1 MIRLHSEKIHPPRAL
16 WVPFELGR
24 PLGVPHDAAF
34 QSRVLQKL
42 IDLFDIP
49 EGPVLVDFTE
59 DAPGSGA
66 IDMEGLVCPVQL
78 DASNTEDETLEMA
91 VVREIGEEKITVEKQ
106 ALRLRKEMRRKDK
119 KTKKGLGLL
128 NLIRLGLMGRK
139 L

>member
-1 MIRLHSEKIHPPRAL
+1 MGKMFNR
-16 WVPFELGR
+16 
-24 PLGVPHDAAF
+24 
-34 QSRVLQKL
+34 
-42 IDLFDIP
+42 
-49 EGPVLVDFTE
+49 
-59 DAPGSGA
+59 
-66 IDMEGLVCPVQL
+66 
-78 DASNTEDETLEMA
+78 